1 MGTAIVPARDMRPMR
16 SEHGS
21 VLAHITANEGPRH
34 ALLIDPAKQAPDVAA
49 RRALAAVE
57 RGTRLIL
64 VGGSTDTPDDVVHA
78 TCVEVQEA
86 LELAATAASQDPMG
100 DEARWQVPVVLFPG
114 GAHALSPAAD
124 GILFMML
131 MNSTD
136 RRFLI
141 EEQAR
146 GAPFVRRFDLETVP
160 TGYVVMAPGGE
171 VGRVGQADLV
181 SPDDE
186 ARVEGYANAGA
197 MYGFRLLY
205 LEAGSGADEPVRPG
219 LIRTASAVPG
229 LVVMVGGGLRD
240 GHAVRAAVEAGADWV
255 VTGTLI
261 EDADAGPALHAAL
274 DDVLS
279 GLS

>member
-1 MGTAIVPARDMRPMR
+1 MGTAIVPARDMRAMR

-21 VLAHITANEGPRH
+21 VLAHIVADVGPRH

-57 RGTRLIL
+57 RGSRLIL
-64 VGGSTDTPDDVVHA
+64 VGGSTDTPDDVVHS
-78 TCVEVQEA
+78 TCQEVQEA

-136 RRFLI
+136 RRFLV

-146 GAPFVRRFDLETVP
+146 GAPFVHRFGLDAVP
-160 TGYVVMAPGGE
+160 TGYVVIEPGGE
-171 VGRVGQADLV
+171 VGRVGRADLV
-181 SPDDE
+181 APDD
-186 ARVEGYANAGA
+186 AGRVEGYAHAGA

-205 LEAGSGADEPVRPG
+205 LEAGSGASEPVRPEM
-219 LIRTASAVPG
+219 IRTAAAVPG
-229 LVVMVGGGLRD
+229 LVVMVGGGLRT

-261 EDADAGPALHAAL
+261 EDADAGSALHDAL
-274 DDVLS
+274 DDILS
-279 GLS
+279 GLA